1 LYGSVLK
8 VEIKRSARI
17 SGGSTRAQVY
27 EVLRVSIETVEFPPG
42 LRLSENELADRLGVS
57 RTPVR
62 EALLGLRDDR
72 LVEIVPQLGTFVARI
87 TRAALEDAQFIRQS
101 LECAAVAD
109 AAADADED
117 DVAALRAIVTR
128 QTQTRD
134 AADLERFYR
143 LDDEFH
149 SSLCR
154 IAGRSVAWSISQR
167 ASGHLNRV
175 RRLSLPVHDYIA
187 EMVCQHTLVVDAV
200 ADRDRDAAVTALRA
214 HLSRVLTGLGEI
226 AHNHPDYFDDES
238 DRSWALALAAGL
250 DSRV

>member
-1 LYGSVLK
+1 
-8 VEIKRSARI
+8 VEIKRSARV

-27 EVLRVSIETVEFPPG
+27 GVLRTSIETVEFPPG

-87 TRAALEDAQFIRQS
+87 TRTALEDAQFIRES

-109 AAADADED
+109 ATASAGVD
-117 DVAALRAIVTR
+117 DIAALRAIVAR
-128 QTQTRD
+128 QVQTRD
-134 AADLERFYR
+134 AADLERFYL

-149 SSLCR
+149 SSLCM
-154 IAGRSVAWSISQR
+154 IGGRSIAWSISQR

-175 RRLSLPVHDYIA
+175 RRLSLPVHDYIT
-187 EMVCQHTLVVDAV
+187 EMVCQHSAVIDAV
-200 ADRDRDAAVTALRA
+200 ADRDPHAASAALRA

-226 AHNHPDYFDDES
+226 AHEHPDYFEDES
-238 DRSWALALAAGL
+238 DRSWALELAASL
-250 DSRV
+250 DARV

>member
-1 LYGSVLK
+1 M
-8 VEIKRSARI
+8 EIKRSARV

-27 EVLRVSIETVEFPPG
+27 EVLRALIETVEFPPG

-72 LVEIVPQLGTFVARI
+72 LVEIVPQLGTFVAHI
-87 TRAALEDAQFIRQS
+87 TRTALEDAQFVREA
-101 LECAAVAD
+101 LECGAVAD
-109 AAADADED
+109 AAVHARED
-117 DVAALRAIVTR
+117 DITALRAIVAR
-128 QTQTRD
+128 QAETRD

-149 SSLCR
+149 STLCR
-154 IAGRSVAWSISQR
+154 IGGRAIAWSISQR

-187 EMVCQHTLVVDAV
+187 EMVRQHLAVVDAV
-200 ADRDRDAAVTALRA
+200 ADRDPDAAITALRA

-226 AHNHPDYFDDES
+226 AHEHPDYFEDAS

-250 DSRV
+250 DARV

>member
-1 LYGSVLK
+1 M
-8 VEIKRSARI
+8 EIKRAARV
-17 SGGSTRAQVY
+17 SGGSTRSQVY
-27 EVLRVSIETVEFPPG
+27 EVLRSSIETVEFPPG
-42 LRLSENELADRLGVS
+42 LRLSENDLAERLGVS

-72 LVEIVPQLGTFVARI
+72 LVQIVPQLGTFVARI
-87 TRAALEDAQFIRQS
+87 TRTALEDAQFIRES

-109 AAADADED
+109 AVADAGED
-117 DVAALRAIVTR
+117 DIEGLRAIVAR
-128 QTQTRD
+128 QAQTRD
-134 AADLERFYR
+134 AGDLERFYL

-149 SSLCR
+149 SSLCA
-154 IAGRSVAWSISQR
+154 IGGRAIAWSISQR

-187 EMVCQHTLVVDAV
+187 EMVCQHTAVLDAV
-200 ADRDRDAAVTALRA
+200 AQRDPDAAVTALRA

-226 AHNHPDYFDDES
+226 AHEHPDYFEDDS